1 MIRAM
6 VRLDTAP
13 VAVRIL
19 GGLAFALVLILAL
32 VGSSLHSSVKIERDA
47 NWVWAKTREAAASG
61 ALSAQLGE
69 LNADLAEYALSES
82 DADLKTARSGVAKF
96 GQMLTALGAE
106 TERADTI
113 EPIRHLA
120 ALYTAAI
127 EAALKAIDLRRSHA
141 ARLNYSGTELRTT
154 LSAIGGAAMR
164 DPAGVDDLG
173 VVLRMVEAFHNSLGF
188 ASRFLATRNPSDA
201 EIARSELLVLE
212 AKLQQMSGSVR
223 NSQIQ
228 RFLQATSEPLKA
240 YSTALDAVIAATE
253 RFEAAGTERD
263 KAAVSL
269 RTATEE
275 MRRASTEGRG
285 VALATTIDRL
295 HEQFWIQVAVA
306 AASLGIFVL
315 IASMVTRSVT
325 RPIRDITAALRALA
339 GGELDTTVPHVGNR
353 DEIGHMARAAEIFR
367 ANMARVA
374 ALELEKGH
382 EQQAREARVRTVERL
397 NASFEAK
404 IGGLV
409 ASLSRAAGTM
419 TETAEKMFVASDT
432 MNGRS
437 GSVAAAASQS
447 SAQIQ
452 LVAASTEEFA
462 HTIEDISHEVSR
474 ASQMAGSA
482 VAGTVATDENIRQL
496 ASRTQQIGNIVSFV
510 RDIATQTNLLAL
522 NATIEA
528 ARAGVAGRGFAVVA
542 NEVKDLASQTARA
555 TGEISQSIADVQ
567 DATGQTI
574 AAIQEIALTIEKM
587 DQAGQAV
594 SASVL
599 GQEAAIREIAEN
611 IASAALGTQQVTA
624 DLDDLRRAAADTG
637 DAAAAVLGAAR
648 QLGQGADELRAEV
661 QQFIAEVRAA

>member
-1 MIRAM
+1 MIRAIIRM
-6 VRLDTAP
+6 DTAP

-19 GGLAFALVLILAL
+19 GGLALALVLILAL
-32 VGSSLHSSVKIERDA
+32 VGSSLHSSLKIERDA
-47 NWVWAKTREAAASG
+47 NWIWAKTREAAASG

-69 LNADLAEYALSES
+69 VNADLAEYALSES
-82 DADLKTARSGVAKF
+82 DADLKTARSGVANF
-96 GQMLTALGAE
+96 AEMLAALGVE
-106 TERADTI
+106 TDRTDAI

-173 VVLRMVEAFHNSLGF
+173 AVLRMVEAFHNGLGF

-212 AKLQQMSGSVR
+212 AKLQQISGSVR
-223 NSQIQ
+223 NPQIQ
-228 RFLQATSEPLKA
+228 RFLQATSEPLKT

-253 RFEAAGTERD
+253 RFEAAAIERD
-263 KAAVSL
+263 KAAVAL
-269 RTATEE
+269 RSATEA
-275 MRRASTEGRG
+275 MRRLSTEGRG
-285 VALATTIDRL
+285 TALATTIDRL

-306 AASLGIFVL
+306 AASLGIFLL
-315 IASMVTRSVT
+315 IARMVTRSVT

-339 GGELDTTVPHVGNR
+339 RGELDTTVPHVGNR

-382 EQQAREARVRTVERL
+382 DQQAREARVRTVERL

-409 ASLSRAAGTM
+409 ASLSRAAATM

-496 ASRTQQIGNIVSFV
+496 ASRAKQIGNIVSFV

-637 DAAAAVLGAAR
+637 EAAAAVLGAAR

-661 QQFIAEVRAA
+661 QQFIADVRAA